1 MNLSTTNEESNI
13 KNVELDFSTLSCQQQ
28 KSKSKMTDEF
38 PTAVTRTCK
47 KHWTAVLAQC
57 DSKNMRE
64 YFSLIVLIFLQ
75 DPTFHNIFVNKVKN
89 SHLLEL
95 YDKAT
100 QVSKSTFNPW
110 FCWKKF
116 CWEVVL
122 LQCNKDVQKQLVV
135 SFTWLSSSGINKIK
149 SFKTSLISKPA

>member
-1 MNLSTTNEESNI
+1 MTDIGWHLLRKTIYSAPNLNNPFKCYKTWMNLSTTNEESNI

-100 QVSKSTFNPW
+100 QVT
-110 FCWKKF
+110 
-116 CWEVVL
+116 
-122 LQCNKDVQKQLVV
+122 
-135 SFTWLSSSGINKIK
+135 
-149 SFKTSLISKPA
+149 